1 MASFV
6 SSVTSN
12 TSSSSIY
19 GNRNVISGLASG
31 MDTESM
37 IENAVSGIKLKVTQ
51 LQQDKTKVEWEQT
64 MLRDLIDKLANFS
77 EKYTSYA
84 SNTNL
89 LSSSFFNNAINVST
103 NGEFADL
110 IAASGKTSSDI
121 QILGVKQLASAASY
135 RTGLKVGTS
144 DGKTITGDKTVAL
157 NGNTETS
164 NITGTLTL
172 KYGSDRTISLS
183 FTSEDIAKAAD
194 GTQETKAQAL
204 AKLINDKL
212 KSTEVTVDGKTKTAA
227 DLVSVTVNGDK
238 IEFSDAASNNSVTLS
253 ASGDFKSTL
262 GISGSDSTSIT
273 VTKDAE
279 LFTSTTLAEAISGKE
294 MKFTL
299 DGVTKT
305 ITLPT
310 YDENSS
316 LSGKD
321 FLTHVQD
328 ELEKAFG
335 KNKISL
341 NIAAVGDSNNATD
354 SVYSGS
360 AFKLSFSVQ
369 DGSTLSISSEVGKN
383 LGLDSNNETSY
394 VNTSKTLGELFGD
407 NPFSGLEAVAIKAV
421 GTVTKKDENTFVDEE
436 GNTVKE
442 FDDGKWY
449 QVDEKGNK
457 LYELDEKGNKL
468 YEFKINDVTIGTY
481 TKDTALESIM
491 VDINNNTEA
500 GVKVSFSQTT
510 NEFLFSATETGA
522 ANGIM
527 IEDGGLAAKLF
538 GTTVSEDPDK
548 NVEGYTPG
556 ADATLTA
563 EVNGKEIVM
572 TRSSNS
578 FSIDGLTVNLKGE
591 FGTYGEDGKLVKGSA
606 ESVTFT
612 SETDADTIVDAVKS
626 MVEDYNEIVKAVR
639 DAFNTMPLQ
648 NTDGSRY
655 EPLTAEDKADMSE
668 AEIEAYEEKAKQG
681 LLFMDSDLSSLYS
694 DLVNAITPM
703 GTDGSLLRSIGIDTS
718 YSDGVTTLSLDEDAL
733 REALASNPDNVQK
746 AFTKTAGNGSTTDG
760 LMESIREVVDRYGK
774 TTGTKGILVER
785 AGSIK
790 APSTLNANTIQDQL
804 DDIDEQITKWQEKL
818 SDQIDYYTSKF
829 TQLEQLIA
837 QMNSQSST
845 LAGLM
850 GGY

>member
-103 NGEFADL
+103 NGKYADL

-121 QILGVKQLASAASY
+121 QILGVKQLATAASQNVMLNGI
-135 RTGLKVGTS
+135 TN
-144 DGKTITGDKTVAL
+144 DGKITGSKVNLAST
-157 NGNTETS
+157 TETS
-164 NITGTLTL
+164 NITGTLAL
-172 KYGSDRTISLS
+172 KYGGDRTITLNI
-183 FTSEDIAKAAD
+183 TSDDGIVKSAEDLVD
-194 GTQETKAQAL
+194 
-204 AKLINDKL
+204 LINKKLSEKEVSTSNGNVYADKL
-212 KSTEVTVDGKTKTAA
+212 VKVELGDDGKTISFSDNT
-227 DLVSVTVNGDK
+227 SNRNTVTV
-238 IEFSDAASNNSVTLS
+238 S
-253 ASGDFKSTL
+253 ASGDVESTL
-262 GISGSDSTSIT
+262 KINGSDSTTIT
-273 VTKDAE
+273 VADDTE
-279 LFTSTTLAEAISGKE
+279 LYTSTTLAKAISGKE
-294 MKFTL
+294 IKFTL

-305 ITLPT
+305 ITLPK
-310 YDENSS
+310 YDANNK
-316 LSGKD
+316 LTGKQ
-321 FLTHVQD
+321 FLEQLQT
-328 ELEKAFG
+328 ELNKAFG
-335 KNKISL
+335 EGKVSL
-341 NIAAVGDSNNATD
+341 GVGQTD
-354 SVYSGS
+354 GSTYSGD
-360 AFKLSFSVQ
+360 AFRLSFSVVNK
-369 DGSTLSISSEVGKN
+369 GSTLSISSEVGKN
-383 LGLDSNNETSY
+383 LGLESNNETSY
-394 VNTSKTLGELFGD
+394 VNTGKTLGELFED
-407 NPFSGLEAVAIKAV
+407 NLFSGLTSVDLEAV
-421 GTVTKKDENTFVDEE
+421 GTVTEKSDEPGVGVDEE
-436 GNTVKE
+436 GNTVKK

-449 QVDEKGNK
+449 QVDDDGNK
-457 LYELDEKGNKL
+457 VKG
-468 YEFKINDVTIGTY
+468 YEFKLNDVTIGTY
-481 TKDTALESIM
+481 TKDTALETIM

-510 NEFLFSATETGA
+510 NQFLFSATETGA
-522 ANGIM
+522 ANGIK
-527 IEDGGLAAKLF
+527 IEGGLAEALF
-538 GTTVSEDPDK
+538 GKIDKKGEDAIFSVK
-548 NVEGYTPG
+548 
-556 ADATLTA
+556 
-563 EVNGKEIVM
+563 VNDSDPNSDPIEM

-578 FSIDGLTVNLKGE
+578 FSIDGLTINLKGE
-591 FGTYGEDGKLVKGSA
+591 FGYTEVLDDQGKPTGDLKLDTTS
-606 ESVTFT
+606 EPVTFT

-790 APSTLNANTIQDQL
+790 APSTLNSNTIQDQL
-804 DDIDEQITKWQEKL
+804 DDIDEQISKWQDKL

>member
-37 IENAVSGIKLKVTQ
+37 IENAVSGIKMKVTE
-51 LQQDKTKVEWEQT
+51 LQKDKTKVEWEQSA
-64 MLRDLIDKLANFS
+64 LRDIIDKLADFS

-84 SNTNL
+84 SKTNL

-121 QILGVKQLASAASY
+121 QILGVKQLATAASKNVMLNGI
-135 RTGLKVGTS
+135 TN
-144 DGKTITGDKTVAL
+144 DGKITGSNVNLSST
-157 NGNTETS
+157 TETS

-316 LSGKD
+316 LSGKA

-328 ELEKAFG
+328 ELDKAFG
-335 KNKISL
+335 KNRISL
-341 NIAAVGDSNNATD
+341 NIAAAGDSNNATD
-354 SVYSGS
+354 SVYSGR

-394 VNTSKTLGELFGD
+394 VNTSKTLGELFED
-407 NPFSGLEAVAIKAV
+407 NPDELEEAAMKAV
-421 GTVTKKDENTFVDEE
+421 GTVTKKDGTFIDEK
-436 GNTVKE
+436 GNTVAQ
-442 FDDGKWY
+442 FGDKWY
-449 QVDEKGNK
+449 QVDE
-457 LYELDEKGNKL
+457 EGNKL

-510 NEFLFSATETGA
+510 NQFQFSATETGE
-522 ANGIM
+522 ANGVK
-527 IEDGGLAAKLF
+527 IEGGLAEALF
-538 GTTVSEDPDK
+538 GKIDQKGEDAIFSVK
-548 NVEGYTPG
+548 
-556 ADATLTA
+556 
-563 EVNGKEIVM
+563 VNDSDPNSDPIEM

-578 FSIDGLTVNLKGE
+578 FSIDGLTINLKGE
-591 FGTYGEDGKLVKGSA
+591 FGYTEVLDDQGKPTGDLKLDTTS

-790 APSTLNANTIQDQL
+790 APSTLNSNTIQDQL
-804 DDIDEQITKWQEKL
+804 DDIDEQISKWQEKL

>member
-121 QILGVKQLASAASY
+121 QILGVKQLATAASY
-135 RTGLKVGTS
+135 STGLKNLLSNGT
-144 DGKTITGDKTVAL
+144 TITG
-157 NGNTETS
+157 GNVNLGTITETS
-164 NITGTLTL
+164 NITGSLTL
-172 KYGSDRTISLS
+172 KDGDNEVTLNITSDD
-183 FTSEDIAKAAD
+183 DIVKNVDDLKNLLQKKLDEAEVTKSD
-194 GTQETKAQAL
+194 GTTVKASEIF
-204 AKLINDKL
+204 KVNVSGDTITFSSDN
-212 KSTEVTVDGKTKTAA
+212 KT
-227 DLVSVTVNGDK
+227 S
-238 IEFSDAASNNSVTLS
+238 IS
-253 ASGDFKSTL
+253 ASGDFKATL
-262 GISGSDSTSIT
+262 GIEGSDGTTIT
-273 VTKDAE
+273 VEDPSK
-279 LFTSTTLAEAISGKE
+279 LYTSATLAQTISGKT
-294 MKFTL
+294 MTFTL

-328 ELEKAFG
+328 ELDKAFG

-341 NIAAVGDSNNATD
+341 NIAAAGDSNNATD
-354 SVYSGS
+354 SVYSGR

-383 LGLDSNNETSY
+383 LGLQSNNETSY
-394 VNTSKTLGELFGD
+394 VNTGKTLGELFD
-407 NPFSGLEAVAIKAV
+407 DKIFTNDMALKAV
-421 GTVTKKDENTFVDEE
+421 GDVTKNDDGTFTDSAGNKVIQEGSDYYRVDEE
-436 GNTVKE
+436 
-442 FDDGKWY
+442 
-449 QVDEKGNK
+449 
-457 LYELDEKGNKL
+457 GNKL

-491 VDINNNTEA
+491 VDINNNAEA

-510 NEFLFSATETGA
+510 NQFQFSATETGE
-522 ANGIM
+522 ANGVK
-527 IEDGGLAAKLF
+527 IEGGLAEAIF
-538 GTTVSEDPDK
+538 GKVDVKGT
-548 NVEGYTPG
+548 
-556 ADATLTA
+556 DATLTA
-563 EVNGKEIVM
+563 KVNDQTIEM

-591 FGTYGEDGKLVKGSA
+591 FGTYGEDGKLVEGSA
-606 ESVTFT
+606 EPVTFT

-790 APSTLNANTIQDQL
+790 APSTLNSNTIQDQL
-804 DDIDEQITKWQEKL
+804 DDIDEQISKWQDKL

-845 LAGLM
+845 LSGLM

>member
-37 IENAVSGIKLKVTQ
+37 IENAVSGIKMKVTE
-51 LQQDKTKVEWEQT
+51 LQKDRTKVEWEQSA
-64 MLRDLIDKLANFS
+64 LRDIIDKLADFS

-84 SNTNL
+84 SKTNL

-121 QILGVKQLASAASY
+121 QILGVKQLATAASKNVMLNGI
-135 RTGLKVGTS
+135 TN
-144 DGKTITGDKTVAL
+144 DGKITGSDVDLAST
-157 NGNTETS
+157 TETS
-164 NITGTLTL
+164 NITGTLSF
-172 KYGSDRTISLS
+172 KYGADRTI
-183 FTSEDIAKAAD
+183 TINITEEDATDPKIAGDD
-194 GTQETKAQAL
+194 GFVNSAEELQ
-204 AKLINDKL
+204 KLIEKKL
-212 KSTEVTVDGKTKTAA
+212 SEVNVNTSNGPEKANELVKVELSSDGKT
-227 DLVSVTVNGDK
+227 
-238 IEFSDAASNNSVTLS
+238 IQFSDKKGNGNDVTIR
-253 ASGDFKSTL
+253 ASGDIKSAL
-262 GISGSDSTSIT
+262 GIEGSDSKSLTVEDPSKLVTS
-273 VTKDAE
+273 K
-279 LFTSTTLAEAISGKE
+279 SLAETLSEQE

-305 ITLPT
+305 ITFNK
-310 YDENSS
+310 EKMSS
-316 LSGKD
+316 GEE
-321 FLTHVQD
+321 FLGDIQAQLD
-328 ELEKAFG
+328 KAFG
-335 KNKISL
+335 TGKVTLDKT
-341 NIAAVGDSNNATD
+341 G
-354 SVYSGS
+354 SGTTFS
-360 AFKLSFSVQ
+360 LSFSVK
-369 DGSTLSISSEVGKN
+369 DGSTLSVSSDLGKN
-383 LGLDSNNETSY
+383 LGLDSNNETTY
-394 VNTSKTLGELFGD
+394 VNTGKTLGDLFGD
-407 NPFSGLEAVAIKAV
+407 NLFSGLTSVDLEAV
-421 GTVTKKDENTFVDEE
+421 GTVTEKSDKSGVGVDEE
-436 GNTVKE
+436 GNTVKK

-449 QVDEKGNK
+449 QVDDNGDKVKG
-457 LYELDEKGNKL
+457 
-468 YEFKINDVTIGTY
+468 YEFKLNDVTIGTY
-481 TKDTALESIM
+481 TKDTALETIM

-510 NEFLFSATETGA
+510 NQFQFSATETGE
-522 ANGIM
+522 ANGVK
-527 IEDGGLAAKLF
+527 IEGGLAEAIF
-538 GTTVSEDPDK
+538 GKVDVQGT
-548 NVEGYTPG
+548 
-556 ADATLTA
+556 DATLTA
-563 EVNGKEIVM
+563 KVNNQTIEM

-591 FGTYGEDGKLVKGSA
+591 FGEYGTDGKLVEGSA
-606 ESVTFT
+606 EPVTFT

-639 DAFNTMPLQ
+639 DAFNTMPLTK
-648 NTDGSRY
+648 TDGSHY
-655 EPLTAEDKADMSE
+655 EPLSAEEQADLSE
-668 AEIEAYEEKAKQG
+668 SEIEAYEEKAKQG

-790 APSTLNANTIQDQL
+790 APSTLNSNTIQDQL
-804 DDIDEQITKWQEKL
+804 DDIDEQISKWQDKL

>member
-37 IENAVSGIKLKVTQ
+37 IENAVSGIKMKVTE
-51 LQQDKTKVEWEQT
+51 LQKDKTKVEWEQSA
-64 MLRDLIDKLANFS
+64 LRDIIDKLADFS

-84 SNTNL
+84 SKTNL

-121 QILGVKQLASAASY
+121 KILGVQKLASAAAY
-135 RTGLKVGTS
+135 RTELKVGNS
-144 DGKTITGDKTVAL
+144 NGKTITGDKTVAL
-157 NGNTETS
+157 GDIIDTS

-194 GTQETKAQAL
+194 GTQQTKAEAL

-212 KSTEVTVDGKTKTAA
+212 KGTKVTVDGKTKTAA

-238 IEFSDAASNNSVTLS
+238 IEFSDAVSNNSVTLS

-273 VTKDAE
+273 VTEDTE
-279 LFTSTTLAEAISGKE
+279 LYTSTTLAEAISGKT
-294 MKFTL
+294 MTFTL

-305 ITLPT
+305 ITFNK
-310 YDENSS
+310 EKMGSS
-316 LSGKD
+316 AE
-321 FLTHVQD
+321 FLGDIQAQLD
-328 ELEKAFG
+328 KAFG
-335 KNKISL
+335 TGKITL
-341 NIAAVGDSNNATD
+341 GDK
-354 SVYSGS
+354 GS
-360 AFKLSFSVQ
+360 SDNGSFKLSFSVQ

-383 LGLDSNNETSY
+383 LGLQSNNETSY
-394 VNTSKTLGELFGD
+394 VNTGKTLGELFGD
-407 NPFSGLEAVAIKAV
+407 KFFTNDMALKAV
-421 GTVTKKDENTFVDEE
+421 GNVTKNDDGTFTDSAGNKVIQEGSDYYRVDEE
-436 GNTVKE
+436 
-442 FDDGKWY
+442 
-449 QVDEKGNK
+449 
-457 LYELDEKGNKL
+457 GNKL

-510 NEFLFSATETGA
+510 NQFLFSATETGE
-522 ANGIM
+522 ANGVK
-527 IEDGGLAAKLF
+527 IEGGLAKALF
-538 GTTVSEDPDK
+538 GTIDQKGEDAIFSVK
-548 NVEGYTPG
+548 
-556 ADATLTA
+556 
-563 EVNGKEIVM
+563 VNDSDPNSDPIEM

-591 FGTYGEDGKLVKGSA
+591 FGYTEVLDDQGKPTGDLKLDTTS
-606 ESVTFT
+606 EPVTFT

-639 DAFNTMPLQ
+639 DAFNTMPLTK
-648 NTDGSRY
+648 TDGSHY
-655 EPLTAEDKADMSE
+655 EPLSAEEQADLSE
-668 AEIEAYEEKAKQG
+668 SEIEAYEEKAKQG
-681 LLFMDSDLSSLYS
+681 LLFMDRDLSALYS
-694 DLVNAITPM
+694 SLVSAITPM
-703 GTDGSLLRSIGIDTS
+703 GADGSTLRSIGIDTS

-790 APSTLNANTIQDQL
+790 APSTLNSNTIQDQL
-804 DDIDEQITKWQEKL
+804 DDIDEQISKWQDKL

>member
-121 QILGVKQLASAASY
+121 QILGVKQLATAASKNVMLNGI
-135 RTGLKVGTS
+135 TN
-144 DGKTITGDKTVAL
+144 DGKITGSKVNLAST
-157 NGNTETS
+157 TETS

-305 ITLPT
+305 ITLPK
-310 YDENSS
+310 YDANN
-316 LSGKD
+316 K
-321 FLTHVQD
+321 LTGEQFIGQLQT
-328 ELEKAFG
+328 ELNKAFG
-335 KNKISL
+335 EGKVTLDK
-341 NIAAVGDSNNATD
+341 T
-354 SVYSGS
+354 GS
-360 AFKLSFSVQ
+360 SADGTFSLSFAVK

-383 LGLDSNNETSY
+383 LGLQTNNETSY
-394 VNTSKTLGELFGD
+394 VNTGKTLDELFGD
-407 NPFSGLEAVAIKAV
+407 KFFTNDMALKAV
-421 GTVTKKDENTFVDEE
+421 GNVTKNDDGTFTDSAGNKVIQEGSDYYRVDEE
-436 GNTVKE
+436 
-442 FDDGKWY
+442 
-449 QVDEKGNK
+449 
-457 LYELDEKGNKL
+457 GNKL

-510 NEFLFSATETGA
+510 NKFLFSATETGA
-522 ANGIM
+522 ANGIK
-527 IEDGGLAAKLF
+527 IEGGLAEALF
-538 GTTVSEDPDK
+538 GKIDQKGEDAIFSVK
-548 NVEGYTPG
+548 
-556 ADATLTA
+556 
-563 EVNGKEIVM
+563 VNDSDPNSDPIEM

-578 FSIDGLTVNLKGE
+578 FSIDGLTINLKGE
-591 FGTYGEDGKLVKGSA
+591 FGYTEVLDDQGKPTGDLKLDTTS

-790 APSTLNANTIQDQL
+790 APSTLNSNTIQDQL
-804 DDIDEQITKWQEKL
+804 DDIDEQISKWQDKL

>member
-103 NGEFADL
+103 NGKYADL

-121 QILGVKQLASAASY
+121 QILGVKQLATAASQNVMLNGI
-135 RTGLKVGTS
+135 TN
-144 DGKTITGDKTVAL
+144 DGKITGSDVDLAST
-157 NGNTETS
+157 TETS
-164 NITGTLTL
+164 NITGTLSL
-172 KYGSDRTISLS
+172 KYGADRTITLNITNDDGIVKSA
-183 FTSEDIAKAAD
+183 EDLVD
-194 GTQETKAQAL
+194 
-204 AKLINDKL
+204 LINKKLSETEVGTSDGNVYADKL
-212 KSTEVTVDGKTKTAA
+212 VKVELGDDGKTI
-227 DLVSVTVNGDK
+227 S
-238 IEFSDAASNNSVTLS
+238 FSDNKGAGNSVTIS
-253 ASGDFKSTL
+253 ASGDIKSTL
-262 GISGSDSTSIT
+262 GIEGSDSTTIT
-273 VTKDAE
+273 VAEDAE
-279 LFTSTTLAEAISGKE
+279 LFTSTTLAEAISGKT
-294 MKFTL
+294 MTFTL

-305 ITLPT
+305 ITFNK
-310 YDENSS
+310 EKMGSS
-316 LSGKD
+316 AE
-321 FLTHVQD
+321 FLGDIQAQLD
-328 ELEKAFG
+328 KAFG
-335 KNKISL
+335 TGKITL
-341 NIAAVGDSNNATD
+341 GDK
-354 SVYSGS
+354 GS
-360 AFKLSFSVQ
+360 SANGSFKLSFSVQ

-394 VNTSKTLGELFGD
+394 VNTSKTLGELFED
-407 NPFSGLEAVAIKAV
+407 NPDKLEEVAMKAV
-421 GTVTKKDENTFVDEE
+421 GTVTEKDGTFIDEK
-436 GNTVKE
+436 GNTVAQ
-442 FDDGKWY
+442 FGDKWY
-449 QVDEKGNK
+449 QVDE
-457 LYELDEKGNKL
+457 EGNKL

-510 NEFLFSATETGA
+510 NQFQFSATETGE
-522 ANGIM
+522 ANGVK
-527 IEDGGLAAKLF
+527 IEGGLAEAIF
-538 GTTVSEDPDK
+538 GKVDVKGT
-548 NVEGYTPG
+548 
-556 ADATLTA
+556 DATLTA
-563 EVNGKEIVM
+563 KVNNQTIEM

-578 FSIDGLTVNLKGE
+578 FSIDGLTINLKGE
-591 FGTYGEDGKLVKGSA
+591 FGYTEVLDDQGKPTGDLKLDTTS
-606 ESVTFT
+606 EPVTFT

-790 APSTLNANTIQDQL
+790 APSTLNSNTIQDQL
-804 DDIDEQITKWQEKL
+804 DDIDEQITKWQDKL

>member
-121 QILGVKQLASAASY
+121 QILGVKQLATAASY
-135 RTGLKVGTS
+135 STGLKNLLSNGT
-144 DGKTITGDKTVAL
+144 TITG
-157 NGNTETS
+157 GNVNLGTITETS
-164 NITGTLTL
+164 NITGSLTL
-172 KYGSDRTISLS
+172 KDGDNEVTLNITSDD
-183 FTSEDIAKAAD
+183 DIVKNVDDLKNLLQKKLDEAEVTKSD
-194 GTQETKAQAL
+194 GTTVKASEIF
-204 AKLINDKL
+204 KVNVSGDTITFSSDN
-212 KSTEVTVDGKTKTAA
+212 KT
-227 DLVSVTVNGDK
+227 S
-238 IEFSDAASNNSVTLS
+238 IS
-253 ASGDFKSTL
+253 ASGGLKSTL
-262 GISGSDSTSIT
+262 GIEGSDGTTIT
-273 VTKDAE
+273 VEDPSK
-279 LFTSTTLAEAISGKE
+279 LYTSATLAQTISGKT
-294 MKFTL
+294 MTFTL

-328 ELEKAFG
+328 ELDKAFG

-341 NIAAVGDSNNATD
+341 NIAAAGDSNNATD
-354 SVYSGS
+354 SVYSGR

-369 DGSTLSISSEVGKN
+369 DGSTLSISSKVGKN
-383 LGLDSNNETSY
+383 LGLQSNNETSY
-394 VNTSKTLGELFGD
+394 VNTGKTLGELFD
-407 NPFSGLEAVAIKAV
+407 DKIFTNDMALKAV
-421 GTVTKKDENTFVDEE
+421 GDVTKNDDGTFTDSAGNKVIQEGSDYYRVDEE
-436 GNTVKE
+436 
-442 FDDGKWY
+442 
-449 QVDEKGNK
+449 
-457 LYELDEKGNKL
+457 GNKL

-491 VDINNNTEA
+491 VDINNNAEA

-510 NEFLFSATETGA
+510 NQFQFSATETGE
-522 ANGIM
+522 ANGVK
-527 IEDGGLAAKLF
+527 IEGGLAEAIF
-538 GTTVSEDPDK
+538 GKVDVKGT
-548 NVEGYTPG
+548 
-556 ADATLTA
+556 DATLTA
-563 EVNGKEIVM
+563 KVNDQTIEM

-591 FGTYGEDGKLVKGSA
+591 FGTYGEDGKLVEGSA
-606 ESVTFT
+606 EPVTFT

-681 LLFMDSDLSSLYS
+681 LLFMDSNLSSLYS

-790 APSTLNANTIQDQL
+790 APSTLNSNTIQDQL
-804 DDIDEQITKWQEKL
+804 DDIDEQISKWQDKL

-845 LAGLM
+845 LSGLM

>member
-121 QILGVKQLASAASY
+121 QILGVKQLATAASKNVMLNGI
-135 RTGLKVGTS
+135 TN
-144 DGKTITGDKTVAL
+144 DGKITGSKVNLAST
-157 NGNTETS
+157 TETS
-164 NITGTLTL
+164 NITGTLAL
-172 KYGSDRTISLS
+172 KYGGDRTITLNI
-183 FTSEDIAKAAD
+183 TSDDGIVKSAEDLVD
-194 GTQETKAQAL
+194 
-204 AKLINDKL
+204 LINKKLSETEVSTSDGNVYADKL
-212 KSTEVTVDGKTKTAA
+212 VKVELGDDGKT
-227 DLVSVTVNGDK
+227 
-238 IEFSDAASNNSVTLS
+238 IQFSDKKGNGNDVTIS
-253 ASGDFKSTL
+253 ASGDIKSTL
-262 GISGSDSTSIT
+262 GIEGSDSKSLT
-273 VTKDAE
+273 VEDPSK
-279 LFTSTTLAEAISGKE
+279 LFTSKSLAEALSGQE

-305 ITLPT
+305 ITLPK
-310 YDENSS
+310 YDANNK
-316 LSGKD
+316 LTGKQ
-321 FLTHVQD
+321 FLEQLQT
-328 ELEKAFG
+328 ELNKAFG
-335 KNKISL
+335 EGKVSL
-341 NIAAVGDSNNATD
+341 GVGQTD
-354 SVYSGS
+354 GSTYSGD
-360 AFKLSFSVQ
+360 AFRLSFSVVNK
-369 DGSTLSISSEVGKN
+369 GSTLSISSEVGKN
-383 LGLDSNNETSY
+383 LGLESNNETSY
-394 VNTSKTLGELFGD
+394 VNTGKTLGELFD
-407 NPFSGLEAVAIKAV
+407 DKIFTNDMALKAV
-421 GTVTKKDENTFVDEE
+421 GNVTKNDDGTFTDSAGNKVIQEGSDYYRVDEE
-436 GNTVKE
+436 
-442 FDDGKWY
+442 
-449 QVDEKGNK
+449 
-457 LYELDEKGNKL
+457 GNKL

-510 NEFLFSATETGA
+510 NQFQFSATETGE
-522 ANGIM
+522 ANGVK
-527 IEDGGLAAKLF
+527 IEGGLAEAIF
-538 GTTVSEDPDK
+538 GKVDVQGT
-548 NVEGYTPG
+548 
-556 ADATLTA
+556 DATLTA
-563 EVNGKEIVM
+563 KVNNQTIEM

-578 FSIDGLTVNLKGE
+578 FSIDGLTINLKGE
-591 FGTYGEDGKLVKGSA
+591 FGYTEVLDDQGKPTGELKLDTTS
-606 ESVTFT
+606 EPVTFT

-790 APSTLNANTIQDQL
+790 APSTLNSNTIQDQL
-804 DDIDEQITKWQEKL
+804 DDIDEQISKWQDKL

>member
-121 QILGVKQLASAASY
+121 QILGVKQLATAASY
-135 RTGLKVGTS
+135 STGLKNLLSNGT
-144 DGKTITGDKTVAL
+144 TITG
-157 NGNTETS
+157 GNVNLGTITETS
-164 NITGTLTL
+164 NITGSLTL
-172 KYGSDRTISLS
+172 KDGDNEVTLNITSDD
-183 FTSEDIAKAAD
+183 DIVKNVDDLKNLLQKKLDEAEVTKSD
-194 GTQETKAQAL
+194 GTTVKASEIF
-204 AKLINDKL
+204 KVNVSGDTITFSSDN
-212 KSTEVTVDGKTKTAA
+212 KT
-227 DLVSVTVNGDK
+227 S
-238 IEFSDAASNNSVTLS
+238 IS
-253 ASGDFKSTL
+253 ASGDLKSTL
-262 GISGSDSTSIT
+262 GIEGSDGTTIT
-273 VTKDAE
+273 VEDPSK
-279 LFTSTTLAEAISGKE
+279 LYTSATLAQTISGKT
-294 MKFTL
+294 MTFTL

-328 ELEKAFG
+328 ELDKAFG

-341 NIAAVGDSNNATD
+341 NIAAAGDSNNATD
-354 SVYSGS
+354 SVYSGR

-383 LGLDSNNETSY
+383 LGLQSNNETSY
-394 VNTSKTLGELFGD
+394 VNTGKTLGELFD
-407 NPFSGLEAVAIKAV
+407 DKIFTNDMALKAV
-421 GTVTKKDENTFVDEE
+421 GDVTKNDDGTFTDSAGNKVIQEGSDYYRVDEE
-436 GNTVKE
+436 
-442 FDDGKWY
+442 
-449 QVDEKGNK
+449 
-457 LYELDEKGNKL
+457 GNKL

-481 TKDTALESIM
+481 TKDTALDTALESIM
-491 VDINNNTEA
+491 VDINNNAEA

-510 NEFLFSATETGA
+510 NQFQFSATETGE
-522 ANGIM
+522 ANGVK
-527 IEDGGLAAKLF
+527 IEGGLAEAIF
-538 GTTVSEDPDK
+538 GKVDVKGT
-548 NVEGYTPG
+548 
-556 ADATLTA
+556 DATLTA
-563 EVNGKEIVM
+563 KVNDQTIEM

-591 FGTYGEDGKLVKGSA
+591 FGTYGEDGKLVEGSA
-606 ESVTFT
+606 EPVTFT

-790 APSTLNANTIQDQL
+790 APSTLNSNTIQDQL
-804 DDIDEQITKWQEKL
+804 DDIDEQISKWQDKL

-845 LAGLM
+845 LSGLM

>member
-37 IENAVSGIKLKVTQ
+37 IENAVSGIKMKVTE
-51 LQQDKTKVEWEQT
+51 LQKDKTKVEWEQSA
-64 MLRDLIDKLANFS
+64 LRDIIDKLADFS

-84 SNTNL
+84 SKTNL

-135 RTGLKVGTS
+135 RTKLQNMLSGNGT
-144 DGKTITGDKTVAL
+144 TISGDKVVDL
-157 NGNTETS
+157 NATTQTS
-164 NITGTLTL
+164 NITGTLSF
-172 KYGSDRTISLS
+172 KYGADRTI
-183 FTSEDIAKAAD
+183 TINITEEDATDPKIAGDD
-194 GTQETKAQAL
+194 GFVNSAEELQ
-204 AKLINDKL
+204 KLIEKKL
-212 KSTEVTVDGKTKTAA
+212 SEVNVNTSNGPEKANELVKVELSSDGKT
-227 DLVSVTVNGDK
+227 
-238 IEFSDAASNNSVTLS
+238 IQFSDKKGNGNDVTIR
-253 ASGDFKSTL
+253 ASGDIKSAL
-262 GISGSDSTSIT
+262 GIEGSDSKSLTVEDPSKLVTS
-273 VTKDAE
+273 K
-279 LFTSTTLAEAISGKE
+279 SLAETLSEQE

-305 ITLPT
+305 ITLPK
-310 YDENSS
+310 YDANKNLTGEQ
-316 LSGKD
+316 
-321 FLTHVQD
+321 FLEQLQT
-328 ELEKAFG
+328 ELDKAFG
-335 KNKISL
+335 ENKVSL
-341 NIAAVGDSNNATD
+341 GIGEQG
-354 SVYSGS
+354 GS
-360 AFKLSFSVQ
+360 TFNGSTFQLSFTVVNE
-369 DGSTLSISSEVGKN
+369 GSTLSVSSDLGKN
-383 LGLDSNNETSY
+383 MGLQSNNETTY
-394 VNTSKTLGELFGD
+394 VNTGKTLGDLFGD
-407 NPFSGLEAVAIKAV
+407 NLFSGLTSVDLEAV
-421 GTVTKKDENTFVDEE
+421 GTVTEKSDKSGVGVDEE
-436 GNTVKE
+436 GNTVKK

-449 QVDEKGNK
+449 QVDDNGDKVKG
-457 LYELDEKGNKL
+457 
-468 YEFKINDVTIGTY
+468 YEFKLNNVTIGTY
-481 TKDTALESIM
+481 TKDTALETIM

-522 ANGIM
+522 ANGII

-538 GTTVSEDPDK
+538 GTTVSKDPDK
-548 NVEGYTPG
+548 DVEGYTAG

-578 FSIDGLTVNLKGE
+578 FSIDGLTINLKGE
-591 FGTYGEDGKLVKGSA
+591 FGEYGTDGKLVEGSA

-639 DAFNTMPLQ
+639 DAFNTMPLTK
-648 NTDGSRY
+648 TDGSHY
-655 EPLTAEDKADMSE
+655 EPLSAEEQADLSE
-668 AEIEAYEEKAKQG
+668 SEIEAYEEKAKQG
-681 LLFMDSDLSSLYS
+681 LLFMDRDLSALYS
-694 DLVNAITPM
+694 SLVSAITPM
-703 GTDGSLLRSIGIDTS
+703 GADGSTLRSIGIDTS
-718 YSDGVTTLSLDEDAL
+718 YSDGVTTLSLDEEAL
-733 REALASNPDNVQK
+733 REALATNPDSVQK
-746 AFTKTAGNGSTTDG
+746 AFTKTAGNGSETDG
-760 LMESIREVVDRYGK
+760 LMQSIREVVDRYGK

-790 APSTLNANTIQDQL
+790 APSTLNSNTIQDQL
-804 DDIDEQITKWQEKL
+804 DDIDDQISRWQEKL

-829 TQLEQLIA
+829 TQLEQLVA